1 MAMSYV
7 EKLLSANEEIVIR
20 SRQHWIVLAGSFI
33 TNFFFGVVLIALAS
47 VLQFTSLAPVD
58 LRTPAAIIVFVLTLF
73 PIISFFRVYFA
84 WQNEEYFVTNRR
96 VIQASGVFS
105 KRVLDSSLDKIND
118 VALTQS
124 FLGRILDYGNIEIL
138 TASEIGINVL
148 RMMASP
154 VKFKMAMMDQKGM
167 GAVTRGE
174 SPGRDGSDA
183 ASLIKKLDDL
193 HKQGILTDQEYQ
205 DKKSHLLAK
214 M

>member
-1 MAMSYV
+1 MGYV
-7 EKLLSANEEIVIR
+7 EKLLAANEEIVIR
-20 SRQHWIVLAGSFI
+20 SRQHWIVLAGSFV
-33 TNFFFGVVLIALAS
+33 TNFFFFVVLIALAS
-47 VLQFTSLAPVD
+47 ILQFTSLAPVD
-58 LRTPAAIIVFVLTLF
+58 LRTPAAIIAIVLVFF
-73 PIISFFRVYFA
+73 PIISFLRVFFV

-96 VIQASGVFS
+96 VIQASGIFS

-138 TASEIGINVL
+138 TASEIGVNELEMI
-148 RMMASP
+148 AAP

-167 GAVTRGE
+167 GAAARSE
-174 SPGRDGSDA
+174 PPGRDESDA

-193 HKQGILTDQEYQ
+193 HKQGILTDLEYQ
-205 DKKSHLLAK
+205 EKKSQLLAK

>member
-1 MAMSYV
+1 MGYV
-7 EKLLSANEEIVIR
+7 EKLLAANEEIVIR

-33 TNFFFGVVLIALAS
+33 TNFFFFVVLIALAS
-47 VLQFTSLAPVD
+47 VLLFTSLAPVD
-58 LRTPAAIIVFVLTLF
+58 LRTPAAIIVIVLVFF
-73 PIISFFRVYFA
+73 PIISFLRVFFV

-96 VIQASGVFS
+96 VIQASGIFS

-138 TASEIGINVL
+138 TASEIGVNELEMI
-148 RMMASP
+148 AAP

-167 GAVTRGE
+167 GAAALSE
-174 SPGRDGSDA
+174 LPSRDESDA

-193 HKQGILTDQEYQ
+193 HKQGILTDLEYQ
-205 DKKSHLLAK
+205 EKKSQLLAK